1 MTATDWVTVLGAFTT
16 LVTTIGVVVVRVLR
30 ELKSTQRSL
39 EDVARAAAK
48 GPHAVAQ
55 LVDDNERSGR
65 FVRPT
70 FPEENS
76 D

>member
-1 MTATDWVTVLGAFTT
+1 VSATDWVTVIGAFTT
-16 LVTTIGVVVVRVLR
+16 LVTTIGAVVVRVLL
-30 ELKSTQRSL
+30 ELKKTKQSL

-55 LVDDNERSGR
+55 LVDDNEKSGR

-70 FPEENS
+70 FPEES
-76 D
+76 G